1 MDDSSNIRHVTRAG
15 ARERGYSLLEMTL
28 AIGAIAV
35 IAVIAFLAFS
45 DTQTSA
51 NQTRA
56 LGEINSL
63 VASARQYRASFAQGG
78 LYTDIDMEELVNNGY
93 PTGGMQVTGTGA
105 TSSGNNAYGLG
116 VTIVP
121 TTGTTNADAT
131 ITYTTPSQEECLALM
146 ASFTDDP
153 GTTATTATDDHA
165 PGFKAGAVCS
175 TAGALT
181 LIIE

>member
-1 MDDSSNIRHVTRAG
+1 MDHPFNHRHVVCAASRQ
-15 ARERGYSLLEMTL
+15 RGYSLLEMTL

-63 VASARQYRASFAQGG
+63 VASARQYRSSFAQAG
-78 LYTDIDMEELVNNGY
+78 LYTDIDMEELEDNGY
-93 PTGGMQVTGTGA
+93 PTGGMQVSGTGA
-105 TSSGNNAYGLG
+105 TSSGNNVYGLG

-121 TTGTTNADAT
+121 TAGTSNADAT
-131 ITYTTPSQEECLALM
+131 IVYTTPSQEECLALM
-146 ASFTDDP
+146 ASFTDEP
-153 GTTATTATDDHA
+153 GTAATTTADEHA